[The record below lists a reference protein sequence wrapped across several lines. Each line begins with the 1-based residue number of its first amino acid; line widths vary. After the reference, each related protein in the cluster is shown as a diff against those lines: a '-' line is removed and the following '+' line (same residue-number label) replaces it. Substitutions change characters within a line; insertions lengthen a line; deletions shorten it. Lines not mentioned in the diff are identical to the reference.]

1 MFIDICVIQ
10 NVPSS
15 NINRDDTGSPKTA
28 LYGGVQRARVS
39 SQAWKRAM
47 RVMFP
52 ALLEETSLGV
62 RTKFAIDLIA
72 KEIASK
78 RADLADRAEDL
89 AVAVLCS
96 SGIKVKASDRK
107 GESEGSLA
115 TGYLVFIARS
125 ELGKLSDLA
134 ISWAD
139 EGVDIAKVDAQ
150 MKKAV
155 AEVFHGKQAIDIALF
170 GRMLADAPEYNV
182 DASAQVAHAI
192 SVDRV
197 IQEYDYFTA
206 VDDCAP
212 EDNAGAG
219 MIGTVSFNSST
230 LYRYAT
236 VDLDSLFDQVEDEE
250 AASEGAAAFVEAF
263 VRSMPSGKQN
273 TFANRTLPNLVAVRF
288 RETQPFNP
296 VGAFEQPVYPRE
308 DASVSALAAMRL
320 AETIAETE
328 EAFDMPACA
337 SWYVQSGMQGV
348 SEEALQGLGV
358 RVDMRSL
365 LDNVRGEAR
374 RCLSMEE

>member
-1 MFIDICVIQ
+1 MFIDICAIQ
-10 NVPSS
+10 NVPSN

-47 RVMFP
+47 RKMFP
-52 ALLEETSLGV
+52 SLLEGKPLGV
-62 RTKFAIDLIA
+62 RTKFAVDLIA
-72 KEIASK
+72 KEIVAK
-78 RADLADRAEDL
+78 RPDLAERSEEL
-89 AVAVLCS
+89 ASSVLGA
-96 SGIKVKASDRK
+96 SGVKVKASDRK

-115 TGYLVFIARS
+115 TGYLVFIAQS
-125 ELGKLSDLA
+125 ELDKMADLA
-134 ISWAD
+134 IGWAD
-139 EGVDIAKVDAQ
+139 EGIDIARANAQ

-155 AEVFHGKQAIDIALF
+155 SEVFHGKQAIDIALF
-170 GRMLADAPEYNV
+170 GRMLADAPDLNT
-182 DASAQVAHAI
+182 DASSQVAHAI

-212 EDNAGAG
+212 DDNVGAG

-236 VDLDSLFDQVEDEE
+236 IDLDSFFDQVKDVET
-250 AASEGAAAFVEAF
+250 AAEGAAAFVEAF

-288 RETQPFNP
+288 RKAQPFNP

-308 DASVSALAAMRL
+308 DASVSALAAVRL

-328 EAFDMPACA
+328 KAFDMPACA
-337 SWYVQSGMQGV
+337 SWCVRAGLQGV
-348 SEEALQGLGV
+348 SEEALRALGDQ
-358 RVDMRSL
+358 VDMHVL
-365 LDNVRGEAR
+365 LDNVRDEAR
-374 RCLSMEE
+374 RHLSAEE